1 VKEVNRA
8 TGYLHLCSFKQET
21 HSTAPVL
28 SDRRIEKATGK
39 IMLSSSLPVQ
49 RGTPISTTS
58 KKNTAGGG
66 GYSSST
72 KDDTENTCTSTTN
85 VSGGGGNDNENDN
98 DNETS
103 SATINDDVAVVVA
116 VSSARIND
124 TTVPAVAAAAVP
136 TAVVNESPEE
146 DCYLSLPSFSDYREI
161 CDARHYRRLPRD
173 WVVIVTDIAGST
185 QLIESGRYR
194 DVNTVGAMPIA
205 AVRNVLFG
213 SDTIPYVFGG
223 DGATMVVRPAQ
234 LDPAMSALMGVQR
247 LVAANYN
254 IRLRVGCVSV
264 ATLEEKGAAVLV
276 ARLAIAPNTIIAM
289 FSGRG
294 LALADDLIKS
304 GTNEWTP
311 PPPATTP
318 DRHGVR
324 DSSNT
329 EPDLTGLSC
338 RWNKIPNRNGCVLS
352 LLVATCPTTGGGTA
366 VTTAADDDGSNERR
380 IYQEVLDQLSQ
391 IIDLDEQNAA
401 NNTSNP
407 VNMDLAHYKT
417 AGQMLKE
424 EKRMHTD
431 TNKTCGGG
439 GNVAWWTRKKDILMC
454 HVLFYWQIL
463 QKSVLDVPAYT
474 NSMRVHAD
482 HRKFDD
488 MIRMVVD
495 CSKEQVGQ
503 ITSVLDELHRQGK
516 ICYGLHQSEHSLLTC
531 LVENAQKGQHVHF
544 VDGDTG
550 GYALAAKQLKL
561 QLKQQKA
568 ANDDHNSD
576 SDHIV
581 I

>member
-1 VKEVNRA
+1 
-8 TGYLHLCSFKQET
+8 
-21 HSTAPVL
+21 
-28 SDRRIEKATGK
+28 
-39 IMLSSSLPVQ
+39 MLSSSLPVQ
-49 RGTPISTTS
+49 RGTPTTTS
-58 KKNTAGGG
+58 KKNTAGAG

-72 KDDTENTCTSTTN
+72 KDDTENTTSSTTN
-85 VSGGGGNDNENDN
+85 VSGGGNDNENDNENDN

-116 VSSARIND
+116 VTSTARIKND
-124 TTVPAVAAAAVP
+124 TTVPAVAVPAVP
-136 TAVVNESPEE
+136 TAVVVESPDEE

-311 PPPATTP
+311 PPPTTTNE
-318 DRHGVR
+318 RHGVR

-352 LLVATCPTTGGGTA
+352 LLVATCPTTTTGGTA
-366 VTTAADDDGSNERR
+366 VTSTANDDDGSNERR

-424 EKRMHTD
+424 EKRMHN
-431 TNKTCGGG
+431 TNTNDKNCG

-454 HVLFYWQIL
+454 HVLFYWKFL
-463 QKSVLDVPAYT
+463 QTSVLDVPAYT

-495 CSKEQVGQ
+495 CSEEQVGR
-503 ITSVLDELHRQGK
+503 ITTVLDELHRQGK

-561 QLKQQKA
+561 QLKQKKA
-568 ANDDHNSD
+568 ANDHNSG